1 MGLSSVK
8 SGIGGPGNTSFHDL
22 ALRLGNMELML
33 SSYSEVDI
41 VSNDPSSGEH
51 NRRITVM
58 GKPGASVDGLSDT
71 DYPWKVTVSRNEG
84 DTAWVATVSDLS
96 YLQDSV
102 ANTAEV
108 AVTDVDEEITI
119 TEAKRLVLEWNAAAE
134 NWTLKAVN
142 NAGFQPTSYN
152 ESSPFENTYSL
163 VTIATFHKPGDV
175 VLLER
180 QYVRNILAQCW
191 IADSG
196 NAAFFARPI

>member
-1 MGLSSVK
+1 MSDGIHKAKALHGLGYARPLGKNVPRRVFVSGNSQLRGEDGGVHLLQQNKVK
-8 SGIGGPGNTSFHDL
+8 
-22 ALRLGNMELML
+22 LGHVTFPPILGD
-33 SSYSEVDI
+33 V
-41 VSNDPSSGEH
+41 
-51 NRRITVM
+51 
-58 GKPGASVDGLSDT
+58 DT
-71 DYPWKVTVSRNEG
+71 DYPWKVSVKRNED

-142 NAGFQPTSYN
+142 NAGFQPTEYN
-152 ESSPFENTYSL
+152 ESIPSENTYSR
-163 VTIATFHKPGDV
+163 VTIATFHKPDDD